1 MQRWGPEVQTPGSR
15 GPPGLCSSAFL
26 SLEQALPEALPP
38 ARPGCPQEPRGRER
52 LPWLR
57 HPPQGPPRDT
67 PWTRSSV
74 QEATASC
81 WVDPRVVNAS
91 TLSLNSRISWS
102 VTGVGVPLA
111 VCAVWGPGYAGWP
124 PSGFPGVRFIP
135 PSVRPRHWGVPTP
148 KRSCGSCLYSHS
160 VGSSALPALKQPPL
174 PQGWA
179 GLTGGA
185 LEARPRDGQGQ

>member
-111 VCAVWGPGYAGWP
+111 VCAVWGPGYAGRP
-124 PSGFPGVRFIP
+124 PSGFRGYASSLP
-135 PSVRPRHWGVPTP
+135 PSAPVTGGFRHRNDRAVPVFTLTAWEAAPRRLSNSHRFPRHG
-148 KRSCGSCLYSHS
+148 
-160 VGSSALPALKQPPL
+160 
-174 PQGWA
+174 
-179 GLTGGA
+179 
-185 LEARPRDGQGQ
+185 RD